1 MGKEAEGREKS
12 RPGRKWIWVLEEWV
26 PCLFVGLK
34 KMPVSLAGIEQEN
47 SRALAQVSSGRIGA
61 LHTHLLDQQK
71 VPKSQH
77 NLMDMDPCQDS
88 N

>member
-1 MGKEAEGREKS
+1 
-12 RPGRKWIWVLEEWV
+12 
-26 PCLFVGLK
+26 
-34 KMPVSLAGIEQEN
+34 MPVSLAGIEQEN